1 MGGMSEQIKDM
12 LENQR
17 YSEFEQVLQSA
28 MDGGDPMKVLY
39 LLATNQNLANG
50 QNSYFDTLLQQILSR
65 YNTQSARDY
74 ETNMANTDLLRAA
87 SQLSALGLSPS
98 GVLQTGGSA
107 TPNVSAAATPILNNA
122 NQRLNRQ
129 TSIANSLI
137 GMAGRMAASGI
148 YGGAISSV
156 KASASKAASM
166 AAHSAPL
173 ALDIDMSPQAVQD
186 RINFFKD

>member
-1 MGGMSEQIKDM
+1 MENFEQIFGNNDAFLALMRGDM
-12 LENQR
+12 SAEQYMGAMAKLGLKMTPEQESYLESMLANQR
-17 YSEFEQVLQSA
+17 
-28 MDGGDPMKVLY
+28 
-39 LLATNQNLANG
+39 TNE
-50 QNSYFDTLLQQILSR
+50 
-65 YNTQSARDY
+65 ARDY

-107 TPNVSAAATPILNNA
+107 TPNVSAAATPRLNNA

-173 ALDIDMSPQAVQD
+173 ALDIDMSPKAVQD
-186 RINFFKD
+186 RIDFFKD